1 MNLYFQQTSFLNSY
15 LLLLFHPQCL
25 FSFLFNT
32 VFSKLN
38 FLLIWFSF
46 FQSLSL
52 SFYLPNSLSI
62 PFIILLLTQF
72 TFNPFHYPS
81 TYPIHFQYPFAFPI
95 PFPIPL
101 NLISSDV
108 SCRIFGTYFCRIPF
122 LHSLSPITMRPLVQS
137 PFYSPNS
144 LSFFFIFLSNISL

>member
-15 LLLLFHPQCL
+15 SLLLFHPQCL

-32 VFSKLN
+32 VFSKFS

-62 PFIILLLTQF
+62 PFRIPYSIPYSTQSNILWRVMPNLWYLFLPYTLF
-72 TFNPFHYPS
+72 PFPVTYHYAPS
-81 TYPIHFQYPFAFPI
+81 CPI
-95 PFPIPL
+95 PFL
-101 NLISSDV
+101 
-108 SCRIFGTYFCRIPF
+108 
-122 LHSLSPITMRPLVQS
+122 QS
-137 PFYSPNS
+137 EFP
-144 LSFFFIFLSNISL
+144 FIFLHFLKQYFTLIWHAFLNSF

>member
-1 MNLYFQQTSFLNSY
+1 MIDEWEGYIGLKWLDPILTQRGKIDIFISVFQIISQEWGNNMNLSFQHTSFLNSY
-15 LLLLFHPQCL
+15 SLLLFHPQCL

-62 PFIILLLTQF
+62 PFCIPYSIPYSLVLIFAVYPFSIPCHISLCVLLSNPISTVQI
-72 TFNPFHYPS
+72 PFH
-81 TYPIHFQYPFAFPI
+81 F
-95 PFPIPL
+95 
-101 NLISSDV
+101 SSF
-108 SCRIFGTYFCRIPF
+108 S
-122 LHSLSPITMRPLVQS
+122 
-137 PFYSPNS
+137 
-144 LSFFFIFLSNISL
+144 